1 VQGKADKTFLDV
13 SENIVAFEIKIK
25 LLIHR
30 MESGKIAA
38 FLVLNAFA
46 EEVEIYWRCIR
57 QIFLEH
63 LTTFLS
69 ALVRHPFSPVVDR
82 DQAFEVQ
89 SYMDR

>member
-1 VQGKADKTFLDV
+1 MQGKADKTFLDV

-46 EEVEIYWRCIR
+46 EEVEIWREVGVSS
-57 QIFLEH
+57 Q
-63 LTTFLS
+63 S
-69 ALVRHPFSPVVDR
+69 FSSDTL
-82 DQAFEVQ
+82 QGISSE
-89 SYMDR
+89 